1 MTEDDSSTPAKNG
14 KKYGR
19 ITYRQC
25 AQMSQSNQKF
35 SQRTAITLVIAN
47 MVGTGVFTSLGFQ
60 LLDIQ
65 HAGIILLLWFIGG
78 VVALCGALCYAEL
91 GAALPRSGG
100 EYNFLSRIYHP
111 GVGFVSG
118 WISVTVGFS
127 APTAAAAITAATY
140 LKSVFPELNVMLTS
154 VGLVTGIGAIH
165 LGSRSGSSAFQQVF
179 TAIKIGLILLFML
192 LAWWQVETLQAVDW
206 LPQAADLGL
215 IGTGG
220 FAVALIYVNYA
231 YTGWNAATYL
241 SGEVDS
247 PANNLPR
254 ILIVGTAAVTLLY
267 LALHAMF
274 LSVAPMQAMAG
285 KIEIGYVVADY
296 ALGETGAAL
305 IGGMLGILLVS
316 TVSAMLLAG
325 PRALQVMG
333 EDFRVLTVLSRTTT
347 SGVPAVA
354 VAVQIS
360 LTLLLIITSSF
371 EQIIVFSGAILAL
384 NSLVTVVGVLI
395 LRLREPDLPR
405 PFSMPWYPLPMVMYS
420 VIILWTLVYLVTER
434 PVEGLMALALIL
446 LGGAV
451 YWVTSKQDPG
461 VR

>member
-1 MTEDDSSTPAKNG
+1 MVRFATQNWVPRCPGPAGNTTFSAAF
-14 KKYGR
+14 
-19 ITYRQC
+19 ITRGW
-25 AQMSQSNQKF
+25 A
-35 SQRTAITLVIAN
+35 
-47 MVGTGVFTSLGFQ
+47 
-60 LLDIQ
+60 
-65 HAGIILLLWFIGG
+65 
-78 VVALCGALCYAEL
+78 
-91 GAALPRSGG
+91 
-100 EYNFLSRIYHP
+100 
-111 GVGFVSG
+111 FVSG

>member
-1 MTEDDSSTPAKNG
+1 
-14 KKYGR
+14 
-19 ITYRQC
+19 
-25 AQMSQSNQKF
+25 MSQSNQKF

-65 HAGIILLLWFIGG
+65 HAGVILLLWLIGG

-140 LKSVFPELNVMLTS
+140 LRSVFPDLHVVATS
-154 VGLVTGIGAIH
+154 VLLVTGIGAIH

-179 TAIKIGLILLFML
+179 TGIKIVLILLFMA
-192 LAWWQVETLQAVDW
+192 LAWWQVEALQTVDW
-206 LPQAADLGL
+206 LPETTDLAL

-241 SGEVDS
+241 SGEVDN
-247 PANNLPR
+247 PAKNLPR
-254 ILIVGTAAVTLLY
+254 ILIFGTAAVTLLY
-267 LALHAMF
+267 LALHVTF
-274 LSVAPMQAMAG
+274 LSVAPMEAMAG

-296 ALGETGAAL
+296 AFGQTGAAL

-333 EDFRVLTVLSRTTT
+333 EDFRVLNVLSRTTV

-354 VAVQIS
+354 VGVQIS

-371 EQIIVFSGAILAL
+371 EQIIVFSGALLAL
-384 NSLVTVVGVLI
+384 NSLVTVIGVLI
-395 LRLREPDLPR
+395 LRAREPDLSR
-405 PFSMPWYPLPMVMYS
+405 PFTMPWYPLPMVVYS
-420 VIILWTLVYLVTER
+420 VIILWTLIYLVTER
-434 PVEGLMALALIL
+434 PVEGLMALALIT
-446 LGGAV
+446 LGGFV
-451 YWVTSKQDPG
+451 YWGAQRQGTRQPTSERSG
-461 VR
+461 T

>member
-1 MTEDDSSTPAKNG
+1 
-14 KKYGR
+14 
-19 ITYRQC
+19 
-25 AQMSQSNQKF
+25 MSQSNQKF

-65 HAGIILLLWFIGG
+65 HAGVILLLWLIGG

-140 LKSVFPELNVMLTS
+140 LRSVFPDLHVVATS
-154 VGLVTGIGAIH
+154 VALVTSIGAIH

-179 TAIKIGLILLFML
+179 TGIKIVLILLFMA
-192 LAWWQVETLQAVDW
+192 LAWWQVDTLQTVDW
-206 LPQAADLGL
+206 LPETTDLAL

-241 SGEVDS
+241 SGEVDNPS
-247 PANNLPR
+247 RNLPR
-254 ILIVGTAAVTLLY
+254 ILIFGTAAVTLLY
-267 LALHAMF
+267 LALHVTF

-285 KIEIGYVVADY
+285 KIEIGYVVADF
-296 ALGETGAAL
+296 AFGSTGASL
-305 IGGMLGILLVS
+305 IGGMLGLLLVS

-333 EDFRVLTVLSRTTT
+333 EDFRVLSVLSRTTV
-347 SGVPAVA
+347 SGVPALA
-354 VAVQIS
+354 VALQIS

-371 EQIIVFSGAILAL
+371 EQIIVFSGALLAL
-384 NSLVTVVGVLI
+384 NSLVTVIGVLI
-395 LRLREPDLPR
+395 LRAREPDLPR
-405 PFSMPWYPLPMVMYS
+405 PFTMPWYPLPMLVYS
-420 VIILWTLVYLVTER
+420 VIILWTLIYLVTER
-434 PVEGLMALALIL
+434 PLEGVMALLLIT
-446 LGGAV
+446 LGGLV
-451 YWVTSKQDPG
+451 YWVAQRQGAGQPNTERSG
-461 VR
+461 T

>member
-1 MTEDDSSTPAKNG
+1 
-14 KKYGR
+14 
-19 ITYRQC
+19 
-25 AQMSQSNQKF
+25 
-35 SQRTAITLVIAN
+35 
-47 MVGTGVFTSLGFQ
+47 MV
-60 LLDIQ
+60 D
-65 HAGIILLLWFIGG
+65 WG

-111 GVGFVSG
+111 GAGFVSG

-140 LKSVFPELNVMLTS
+140 LKSVFPELHVVATS
-154 VGLVTGIGAIH
+154 VVLVTGIGAIH

-179 TAIKIGLILLFML
+179 TAIKIALILLFMA

-206 LPQAADLGL
+206 LPETADLAL

-241 SGEVDS
+241 SGEVDN
-247 PANNLPR
+247 PAKNLPR
-254 ILIVGTAAVTLLY
+254 ILIFGTAAVTLLY

-274 LSVAPMQAMAG
+274 LSVAPMQAMMG

-296 ALGETGAAL
+296 AFGPTGASL

-333 EDFRVLTVLSRTTT
+333 EDFNVLGMLSRTTA

-354 VAVQIS
+354 VAVQVS

-405 PFSMPWYPLPMVMYS
+405 PFSMPWYPLPMLVYT
-420 VIILWTLVYLVTER
+420 VIILWTLIYLVSER
-434 PVEGLMALALIL
+434 PLEGLMALALIL

-451 YWVTSKQDPG
+451 YWAAQRHGQNS
-461 VR
+461 

>member
-1 MTEDDSSTPAKNG
+1 
-14 KKYGR
+14 
-19 ITYRQC
+19 
-25 AQMSQSNQKF
+25 MSQSNQKF

-65 HAGIILLLWFIGG
+65 HVGIILLLWLIGG
-78 VVALCGALCYAEL
+78 IVALCGALCYAEL

-111 GVGFVSG
+111 GAGFVSG

-140 LKSVFPELNVMLTS
+140 LKSVFPELHVVATS
-154 VGLVTGIGAIH
+154 VVLVTGIGAIH

-179 TAIKIGLILLFML
+179 TAIKIALILLFMA

-206 LPQAADLGL
+206 LPETADLAL

-241 SGEVDS
+241 SGEVDN
-247 PANNLPR
+247 PAKNLPR
-254 ILIVGTAAVTLLY
+254 ILIFGTAAVTLLY

-274 LSVAPMQAMAG
+274 LSVAPMQAMMG

-296 ALGETGAAL
+296 AFGPTGASL

-333 EDFRVLTVLSRTTT
+333 EDFNVLGMLSRTTA

-354 VAVQIS
+354 VAVQVS

-405 PFSMPWYPLPMVMYS
+405 PFSMPWYPLPMLVYT
-420 VIILWTLVYLVTER
+420 VIILWTLIYLVSER
-434 PVEGLMALALIL
+434 PLEGLMALALIL

-451 YWVTSKQDPG
+451 YWAAQRHGQNS
-461 VR
+461 

>member
-1 MTEDDSSTPAKNG
+1 M
-14 KKYGR
+14 
-19 ITYRQC
+19 
-25 AQMSQSNQKF
+25 
-35 SQRTAITLVIAN
+35 
-47 MVGTGVFTSLGFQ
+47 
-60 LLDIQ
+60 
-65 HAGIILLLWFIGG
+65 
-78 VVALCGALCYAEL
+78 LCGTWCRV
-91 GAALPRSGG
+91 AAFWR

-111 GVGFVSG
+111 GAGFVSG

-140 LKSVFPELNVMLTS
+140 LKSVFPELHVVATS
-154 VGLVTGIGAIH
+154 VVLVAGIGAIH

-179 TAIKIGLILLFML
+179 TAIKIALILLFMA
-192 LAWWQVETLQAVDW
+192 LAWWQVEILQAVDW
-206 LPQAADLGL
+206 LPETTDLAL

-241 SGEVDS
+241 SGEVDN
-247 PANNLPR
+247 PAKNLPR
-254 ILIVGTAAVTLLY
+254 VLVFGTAAVTLLY

-296 ALGETGAAL
+296 AFGPTGASL

-325 PRALQVMG
+325 PRAFVWAK
-333 EDFRVLTVLSRTTT
+333 T
-347 SGVPAVA
+347 SMYWACCHEQRPAA
-354 VAVQIS
+354 YRGGGSGAGS

-405 PFSMPWYPLPMVMYS
+405 PFSMPWYPLPMLVYT
-420 VIILWTLVYLVTER
+420 VIILWTLIYLVSEGPGGVNGFGADCAGRSGILGSPTTGTE
-434 PVEGLMALALIL
+434 
-446 LGGAV
+446 
-451 YWVTSKQDPG
+451 
-461 VR
+461 